1 MTAFVAVALLA
12 CAGGKSDNN
21 VKTDASPSDIALTLY
36 NGLTSGDVKAV
47 TENIYFKEQ
56 LDYNVFR
63 DYFQMAVSNADYKE
77 RTKNFTPNYKVTS
90 ERIDG
95 NEATVMLEGIG
106 PLGNMLK
113 ITVKLLLIDGR
124 WKVDGNH
131 GVFY

>member
-12 CAGGKSDNN
+12 CASGKSDNN

-90 ERIDG
+90 EQIDG